1 MSHYELHWREPLWL
15 GALLLLGLFIFVKHR
30 IKRNKNSRLSHF
42 ADPHLLPFFISQPG
56 QAFKLKRWLTY
67 CAYGLL
73 ILALSGPFLVS
84 DKQKKI
90 QYKAI
95 DIVLI
100 VDISPSMNATDLTP
114 NRLARAK
121 AEIKDLL
128 QLRPRDRISLIT
140 FSANAY
146 LTLPLTHDQPVI
158 QQFVDALASDLVQRK
173 GSNLSRALEL
183 AQETLSTS
191 KNNSRAVVLLS
202 DGEHHTPRAQQQ
214 AQQLQQH
221 NIPLFIMGLGTASGA
236 PVIDTT
242 NHSLFYQGEPVI
254 SKLNAEELQHLAQIT
269 QGIYTTPTADN
280 SDWQD
285 INARLQ
291 QLSALNTY
299 ELYTQATVKLPPW
312 LLMMALLIILLP
324 MLSRSHIETALKTSP
339 FFLILPIFIFSPNA
353 TASSWQEAQALAAL
367 KNNEISIAEDYY
379 RNIDGFNG
387 DLGRGSVAYKL
398 KKWPQAAA
406 HFNKARQAART
417 DQERAKASYNLGNAL
432 TQMKQVN
439 NAVTAYKQALQFQPN
454 YPRASF
460 NLNLVNQIQL
470 TSLPQD
476 KKQTDAIMPQQIQTL
491 TESNEAGHRFSKNES
506 SKTTT
511 QVKRAPQSLQTSER
525 QGTYIP
531 DKLDKLLQKRYRRR
545 DQIDTLSKT
554 ETKPW

>member
-15 GALLLLGLFIFVKHR
+15 GALLLLGLFIFVQHR

-42 ADPHLLPFFISQPG
+42 ADHHLLPYFISKPSQS
-56 QAFKLKRWLTY
+56 FKLKRWLTY

-84 DKQKKI
+84 DKQEKI
-90 QYKAI
+90 QHKAI

-128 QLRPRDRISLIT
+128 QLRPRDRVALIT

-146 LTLPLTHDQPVI
+146 LTLPLTHDQPVA

-202 DGEHHTPRAQQQ
+202 DGEHHTPGAQQQ
-214 AQQLQQH
+214 TQKLQQH

-236 PVIDTT
+236 PVTDNT
-242 NHSLFYQGEPVI
+242 NNTLFYQGKPVI
-254 SKLNAEELQHLAQIT
+254 SKLNAEGLQHLAQIT
-269 QGIYTTPTADN
+269 QGIYTTPAADN
-280 SDWQD
+280 SDWQS
-285 INARLQ
+285 INTRLQ

-312 LLMMALLIILLP
+312 LLMMALIIILLP
-324 MLSRSHIETALKTSP
+324 MLSRSHITTALKIWP
-339 FFLILPIFIFSPNA
+339 FFLILPTATLSPNA

-367 KNNEISIAEDYY
+367 KKNEISTAEDYY

-387 DLGRGSVAYKL
+387 DLGRGSVAYKQQ
-398 KKWPQAAA
+398 KWPQAAA
-406 HFNKARQAART
+406 HFNKAILSART
-417 DQERAKASYNLGNAL
+417 DGQRAKASYNLGNAL

-439 NAVTAYKQALQFQPN
+439 NAVTAYQQALQFQPS

-460 NLNLVNQIQL
+460 NLNLVNQVQL
-470 TSLPQD
+470 TSLSQN
-476 KKQTDAIMPQQIQTL
+476 KKQTDAIMPQQTQTL
-491 TESNEAGHRFSKNES
+491 TEQDETGQRLSKNES
-506 SKTTT
+506 NKTTT
-511 QVKRAPQSLQTSER
+511 QVKREQQSLQTGEL
-525 QGTYIP
+525 QGIYIP
-531 DKLDKLLQKRYRRR
+531 DNLDKLLQKRYRRR
-545 DQIDTLSKT
+545 DQMDTLSKT

>member
-15 GALLLLGLFIFVKHR
+15 GALLLLGLFIFVQHR
-30 IKRNKNSRLSHF
+30 IKQNKNSRLSHF
-42 ADPHLLPFFISQPG
+42 ADHHLLPYLINKPSRSFQ
-56 QAFKLKRWLTY
+56 LRHWLSY

-84 DKQKKI
+84 DEQEKI
-90 QYKAI
+90 QHKAI

-114 NRLARAK
+114 DRLTRAK

-128 QLRPRDRISLIT
+128 QLRPRDRVALIT

-146 LTLPLTHDQPVI
+146 LTLPLTHDQPVV

-191 KNNSRAVVLLS
+191 KNNSRAIILLS

-214 AQQLQQH
+214 AQQLQQQ

-236 PVIDTT
+236 PVVDST
-242 NHSLFYQGEPVI
+242 NHSLFHQGAPVI
-254 SKLNAEELQHLAQIT
+254 SKLNAEELKNLARIT
-269 QGIYTTPTADN
+269 QGLYTTPTADN

-285 INARLQ
+285 INTKLQ

-312 LLMMALLIILLP
+312 LLMMTLILILLP
-324 MLSRSHIETALKTSP
+324 MLSRAHITTSLKAWP
-339 FFLILPIFIFSPNA
+339 FFLILPVIGFSPNA
-353 TASSWQEAQALAAL
+353 TANSWQEARALAAL
-367 KNNEISIAEDYY
+367 KENKIDTAQNYY
-379 RNIDGFNG
+379 RNIEGFNG
-387 DLGRGSVAYKL
+387 DLGRGSVAYKQQ
-398 KKWPQAAA
+398 KWPQATA
-406 HFNKARQAART
+406 HFNKALQSART
-417 DQERAKASYNLGNAL
+417 DSERAKASYNLGNAL
-432 TQMKQVN
+432 TQMKQID
-439 NAVTAYKQALQFQPN
+439 NAVTAYKQALQFQPS

-460 NLNLVNQIQL
+460 NLNLVNQMRL
-470 TSLPQD
+470 TSLPQH
-476 KKQTDAIMPQQIQTL
+476 KKQTDLVMPQQTQTL
-491 TESNEAGHRFSKNES
+491 PEKNETGRRLS
-506 SKTTT
+506 TNENNTTT
-511 QVKRAPQSLQTSER
+511 IQIEREQQSLQTGEL
-525 QGTYIP
+525 QGAYIP

-545 DQIDTLSKT
+545 DQMDTLSKT